1 MCFVTSNVLLV
12 SKGKDFDL
20 DLSCN
25 SSSFIL
31 NLNCLSR
38 SFFFI
43 FKF

>member
-25 SSSFIL
+25 SISFIL